1 MPAMRTPN
9 LYSYCLSLLLVLLAV
24 TGHTWQPAHSEL
36 RLHAHREKQFPA
48 LSAELAICRPCGPQ
62 ICIRIV
68 WAFYLCYLLWLGI
81 LGSRPILSWD
91 CMLTGRCA
99 VKMKQIPALSA
110 ELAICR
116 PCGPQICIRI
126 VWAFYLFYLLWLRI
140 LGSRHI
146 LGWDCM
152 LRGRCAV
159 KMKQIPAL
167 SAELAICRPC
177 RPQICIRIV
186 WAFYLFYL
194 LWLRMLG
201 SRPIL
206 SWDCMLISWV
216 GYMPAMRTPNLYSYC
231 LSLLLVLLAVN
242 RNTWQP
248 AHSELRLHAHR
259 EKQFPALSA
268 ELAICRPC
276 GPQIC
281 IRIVWAFYLCYL
293 LWVGI
298 LGSRPI
304 LSWDCMLTGR
314 NNFLRYQLS
323 WLYAGHADPKFV
335 FVLSEP
341 STCATCCD
349 WAYLA
354 AGPFW
359 VEIACSICRPC
370 GPQICIRIVWAFY
383 LCYLLWL
390 GILGSRPI
398 LSWDCMLTGRNN
410 FLRYQLS
417 WLYAGHADPKFVFV
431 LSEPSTC
438 ATCCDWAY
446 LAAGPFWVEIAC
458 SQADVLWRWNKF
470 LRYQLS
476 WLYAGHADPKFVFVL
491 SEPSTCSTCCDWEY
505 LAAGTFWVEIAC
517 SEADVLWRWNKFL
530 RYQLSWLYAGHA
542 DPKFVFVLSEPS
554 TCSTCCDWECLAAG
568 PFWVE
573 IACSS
578 AELAICR
585 PCGPQIC
592 IRIVWAFYLCYLLW
606 LGILGSRP
614 ILSWDCLLT
623 GRCAVKMKQI
633 PALSAELAI
642 CRPCGHQICI
652 RIVWAFYLFYLLWL
666 RMLGSL
672 PILGWDCMLTGRCA
686 VKMKQI
692 PALSAELA
700 ICQPC
705 GPQIC
710 IRIVWAFYLFYLL
723 WLRMLGSQPILS
735 WDCMLTGRCAVK
747 MKQIPALSAE
757 LAICQPCGPQICI
770 RIVWAF
776 YLCYL
781 LWLGILGS
789 RPILSWDCMLTGRCA
804 VKMKQIP
811 ALSAELAI
819 CRPCGPQICIRIVW
833 AFYLCYLLWLRIFG
847 SQPIL
852 SWDCM
857 LTGRCAVKMKQIP
870 ALSAE
875 LASYMPAMRTPN
887 LYSYCLS
894 LLLVLLAV
902 TENTWQPAH
911 SELRL
916 LAQRQMCCEDETN
929 SCVISWVGYMPAMRT
944 SNLYSYCQSL
954 LLVLLAVTENAWQP
968 ILSWDCMLTG
978 RCAVKMKQIPALSAE
993 LAICQP
999 CGPQICIRIVW
1010 AFYLFYL
1017 LWLRMLGSQPILS
1030 WDCML
1035 TGRCAVKMKQIPAL
1049 SAELAICRPCRP
1061 QICIRIVWAFYLFYL
1076 LWLRM
1081 LGSQPILSWDCML
1094 TGRCA
1099 VKMKQ
1104 IPALSAELA
1113 ICRPCGPQICIRI
1126 VWDFYLFYLLWLRIL
1141 GSRPILGWDCMLT
1154 GRCAVKMKQIPAL
1167 SAELASYMPAMRT
1180 PNLYSY
1186 CLSLLLVLLA
1196 VTENTWQP
1204 AHALSA
1210 ELASYMPAMRR
1221 PNLYSYCQSL
1231 LLVLLAVTENAW
1243 QPILSWDCMLRG
1255 RCAVKMKQ
1263 FPALSAE
1270 LAICRPCRPQICI
1283 RIVRA
1288 FYLFYLLWLRIL
1300 GSRPILSWDCMF
1312 TGRWVM

>member
-1 MPAMRTPN
+1 MPAMRTSN

-231 LSLLLVLLAVN
+231 LSLLLVLLAVTGHTWQPAHSELRLLAHRQMCCEDETN
-242 RNTWQP
+242 SCVISWVGYMPAMRTPNLYSYCLSLLLVLLAVTENAWQPAHSGLRLHAHRQMCCEDETNSCVISWVGYMPAMRTPNLYSYCLSLLLVLLAVTKNAWQPAHSELRLHAHRQMCCEDETNSCVISWVGYMPAMRTPNLYSYCLSLLLVLLAVTGHTWQP

-259 EKQFPALSA
+259 QMCCEDETNSCV
-268 ELAICRPC
+268 IS
-276 GPQIC
+276 
-281 IRIVWAFYLCYL
+281 
-293 LWVGI
+293 WVGYMPAMRTSN
-298 LGSRPI
+298 LYSYC
-304 LSWDCMLTGR
+304 LSLLLVLLAMTENIWQPAHSE
-314 NNFLRYQLS
+314 LRLHAHRQMCCEDETNSCVIS
-323 WLYAGHADPKFV
+323 WVG
-335 FVLSEP
+335 
-341 STCATCCD
+341 
-349 WAYLA
+349 
-354 AGPFW
+354 
-359 VEIACSICRPC
+359 
-370 GPQICIRIVWAFY
+370 
-383 LCYLLWL
+383 
-390 GILGSRPI
+390 
-398 LSWDCMLTGRNN
+398 
-410 FLRYQLS
+410 
-417 WLYAGHADPKFVFV
+417 
-431 LSEPSTC
+431 
-438 ATCCDWAY
+438 
-446 LAAGPFWVEIAC
+446 
-458 SQADVLWRWNKF
+458 
-470 LRYQLS
+470 
-476 WLYAGHADPKFVFVL
+476 
-491 SEPSTCSTCCDWEY
+491 
-505 LAAGTFWVEIAC
+505 
-517 SEADVLWRWNKFL
+517 
-530 RYQLSWLYAGHA
+530 
-542 DPKFVFVLSEPS
+542 
-554 TCSTCCDWECLAAG
+554 
-568 PFWVE
+568 
-573 IACSS
+573 
-578 AELAICR
+578 
-585 PCGPQIC
+585 
-592 IRIVWAFYLCYLLW
+592 
-606 LGILGSRP
+606 
-614 ILSWDCLLT
+614 
-623 GRCAVKMKQI
+623 
-633 PALSAELAI
+633 
-642 CRPCGHQICI
+642 
-652 RIVWAFYLFYLLWL
+652 
-666 RMLGSL
+666 
-672 PILGWDCMLTGRCA
+672 
-686 VKMKQI
+686 
-692 PALSAELA
+692 
-700 ICQPC
+700 
-705 GPQIC
+705 
-710 IRIVWAFYLFYLL
+710 
-723 WLRMLGSQPILS
+723 
-735 WDCMLTGRCAVK
+735 
-747 MKQIPALSAE
+747 
-757 LAICQPCGPQICI
+757 
-770 RIVWAF
+770 
-776 YLCYL
+776 
-781 LWLGILGS
+781 
-789 RPILSWDCMLTGRCA
+789 
-804 VKMKQIP
+804 
-811 ALSAELAI
+811 
-819 CRPCGPQICIRIVW
+819 
-833 AFYLCYLLWLRIFG
+833 
-847 SQPIL
+847 
-852 SWDCM
+852 
-857 LTGRCAVKMKQIP
+857 
-870 ALSAE
+870 
-875 LASYMPAMRTPN
+875 YMPAMRTPN

-944 SNLYSYCQSL
+944 SNLYSYCLSL

-1126 VWDFYLFYLLWLRIL
+1126 VWDFYLCYLLWLRIL

-1204 AHALSA
+1204 AHS
-1210 ELASYMPAMRR
+1210 ELRLHAQRQMCCEDETISCVISWVGYMPAMRT
-1221 PNLYSYCQSL
+1221 PNLYSYCPSL
-1231 LLVLLAVTENAW
+1231 LLVLLAVTENTW
-1243 QPILSWDCMLRG
+1243 QPAHSELRLYVHRQMGDVVHVYRSKPSKPSFRDVHCYVPAIFYACSMILQSRT
-1255 RCAVKMKQ
+1255 
-1263 FPALSAE
+1263 LS
-1270 LAICRPCRPQICI
+1270 CI
-1283 RIVRA
+1283 QV
-1288 FYLFYLLWLRIL
+1288 
-1300 GSRPILSWDCMF
+1300 PPE
-1312 TGRWVM
+1312 